1 MQRISAIILILSV
14 LATICNSKLFD
25 SCELA
30 NELYYGQHVNKY
42 EEIATWVC
50 IAQHQS
56 NFNTAAVGA
65 GGYYGLF
72 QIGAE
77 FWCDQW
83 TGANKACSL
92 SCNRLMDE
100 DISDDFQCMQVIF
113 AEHERISGNGFN
125 AWTSYK
131 QECDA
136 GRSMKYIEGCFDN
149 YITTTTHHQNS
160 QQQHKQVYAR
170 KQNTH
175 NVRNYDDTQATI
187 GDHHHQISRIKSQ
200 SSLSRARIYDRC
212 ELAQELV
219 YKHSI
224 PMEQV
229 AMWVCIAQHES
240 NFNTSAIGTLN
251 ADGSGDHG
259 LFQISDIYWCS
270 PPGKG
275 WACGLSCDKLEDE
288 DITDDVKCMKQIYKE
303 HQGLSGDGFNAWTVY
318 SLHCK
323 GRADKYAEG
332 CFDEDENEVFP
343 RPIPGVIAP
352 LHPGPKD
359 AGQVRK
365 TGRVFERCELAREL
379 VYEHAIERE
388 KVATWVCIAQHESNF
403 NTSAIGRLNADGS
416 EDHGLFQI
424 SDIYWCSPPGVGW
437 VCGLSC
443 ARLEDNDI
451 SDDVQCMKKI
461 YKEHQEINGNGFKA
475 WTVYSAYCAGDVSHY
490 VNGCFSDYD
499 QPSTSS
505 HRPGIMQ
512 PELPTPPPAM
522 EAQGKIFTACELAHE
537 LMNVHHVDRKNV
549 ATWVC
554 IAQHESNFNTS
565 AIGRLNTDGS
575 EDHGLFQISD
585 LYWCDDKPLGCQVSC
600 KALRDGNIADDVR
613 CIQKIHAEHQR
624 YSGDGFTAW
633 TVYNVFCKG
642 RSEQYVNG
650 CGLRGTGLST
660 FEESSS
666 KNAADLI
673 SIRKFPFFFSQFD
686 QTKKLQHPVQ
696 PTKTPFIWSTKP
708 TTTTKRPFEFASKAT
723 TTTIRPT
730 FTYPTRATTT
740 KKPEENYQTHR
751 PSFNQLNSPE
761 IGKLDFSLF
770 DFYLKRNSSGQRTN
784 TTTRRPYTTTMLSTT
799 KKYFTNYF
807 NSVPYTTTTT
817 AKPTSLL
824 QFNAFNTH
832 LSTAHPTTIRPPIE
846 KTTKSQVAAF
856 NIFDLYLQR
865 KSNQNNLFV
874 PKIPVSTKSPPKGNN
889 ISVQDNLNE
898 RGIPTTTF
906 DPFSVYKFD
915 RNAYRSKL
923 TESTTGNDLGSG
935 GFKRSFGLST
945 PTTKTSLVNRAP
957 VDYRITPRHEKPATS
972 VHSGGRNNLCK

>member
-1 MQRISAIILILSV
+1 MQGISAIILISSV
-14 LATICNSKLFD
+14 LATICSSKLFD

-30 NELYYGQHVNKY
+30 NELYYGLHVNNY

-77 FWCDQW
+77 FWCNEW
-83 TGANKACSL
+83 TGANKACGV
-92 SCNRLMDE
+92 SCNRLMDN

-136 GRSMKYIEGCFDN
+136 GRAMKYIDGCFDN
-149 YITTTTHHQNS
+149 YITSKTTQHQNA
-160 QQQHKQVYAR
+160 QQHHKQVYGR
-170 KQNTH
+170 KQNTQSVQD
-175 NVRNYDDTQATI
+175 NDDTQAATI
-187 GDHHHQISRIKSQ
+187 SDHHHHRISATKSQ

-219 YKHSI
+219 YKHAI

-288 DITDDVKCMKQIYKE
+288 DITDDVTCMKQIHKE
-303 HQGLSGDGFNAWTVY
+303 HQRLSGDGFNAWTVY
-318 SLHCK
+318 SLYCK
-323 GRADKYAEG
+323 GRADKYADG
-332 CFDEDENEVFP
+332 CFDDIENEVFP
-343 RPIPGVIAP
+343 RPGVIAP
-352 LHPGPKD
+352 LHPGPKKG
-359 AGQVRK
+359 GQVRK

-379 VYEHAIERE
+379 VNKHAIERDI
-388 KVATWVCIAQHESNF
+388 VATWVCIAQHESNF

-443 ARLEDNDI
+443 ARLEDDDI
-451 SDDVQCMKKI
+451 SDDVECMKKI
-461 YKEHQEINGNGFKA
+461 YKEHQAINGNGFTA
-475 WTVYSAYCAGDVSHY
+475 WTVYSAHCSGDVSHY
-490 VNGCFSDYD
+490 VNGCFIDFD

-512 PELPTPPPAM
+512 PEFPATQP
-522 EAQGKIFTACELAHE
+522 EREPQGKIFTACELAHE
-537 LMNVHHVDRKNV
+537 LMNVHHVERKDV

-565 AIGRLNTDGS
+565 AIGRLNVDGS
-575 EDHGLFQISD
+575 EDHGIFQISD
-585 LYWCDDKPLGCQVSC
+585 LFWCDDKPNGCQVSC
-600 KALRDGNIADDVR
+600 KQLRDGNISDDVR
-613 CIQKIHAEHQR
+613 CIKKIYAEHQR

-660 FEESSS
+660 FEESAP

-673 SIRKFPFFFSQFD
+673 SIKKFPFFFSQFD
-686 QTKKLQHPVQ
+686 KTKKLQPPVQ
-696 PTKTPFIWSTKP
+696 PTKAPFIWSTRP
-708 TTTTKRPFEFASKAT
+708 TTTTKRPFEFAPRTTT
-723 TTTIRPT
+723 TTTIGPA
-730 FTYPTRATTT
+730 FTYPTRTTTT
-740 KKPEENYQTHR
+740 KKAEVKPQPFR
-751 PSFNQLNSPE
+751 PSLNQLNGE
-761 IGKLDFSLF
+761 EKGKLDFSLY
-770 DFYLKRNSSGQRTN
+770 DFYLKRNSSGKRERVSSTTQPLL
-784 TTTRRPYTTTMLSTT
+784 TTTTILPTT
-799 KKYFTNYF
+799 KYFRNYF
-807 NSVPYTTTTT
+807 NSVPYTTTT
-817 AKPTSLL
+817 AKPTSFLHL
-824 QFNAFNTH
+824 NAFKKPSSAAPQ
-832 LSTAHPTTIRPPIE
+832 STLRPSFEATTN
-846 KTTKSQVAAF
+846 SQVAEF
-856 NIFDLYLQR
+856 NIFDFYLQR
-865 KSNQNNLFV
+865 KSNQNNIDN
-874 PKIPVSTKSPPKGNN
+874 PTTQITSTSAPSRRNSPTTRHNQNEGF
-889 ISVQDNLNE
+889 IS
-898 RGIPTTTF
+898 TTTF

-915 RNAYRSKL
+915 RNAYRSKNA
-923 TESTTGNDLGSG
+923 ESTTKNDFATG
-935 GFKRSFGLST
+935 GFKSGFDT
-945 PTTKTSLVNRAP
+945 PTTKRLLIHRSP
-957 VDYRITPRHEKPATS
+957 VDYRIGPSKESEPKFSIRE
-972 VHSGGRNNLCK
+972 G